1 MAFSVLDALG
11 RIKQYNVP
19 TQFTTT
25 TTGNID
31 NLDFANADLIRM
43 NNATLSTIR
52 GLKAGY
58 AGQRVSIASI
68 GAGQVTLA
76 HQDTNSTAANRLLNQ
91 VTSVGTPL
99 AAGIGTATY
108 QYDAV
113 TLRWRLVQH
122 EQGAYITV
130 PYSSGNFTAAT
141 GTWTVDSGD
150 QLAFGYWIRGRE
162 CVYTLDLA
170 STSLSNATVTIR
182 VTLTGMPVV
191 AVNKFIVV
199 WVSDAGVDVTTLVEA
214 STSHDTIL
222 YFYKFGGGN
231 WGVQT
236 NTLRCTAAGSY
247 GIT

>member
-11 RIKQYNVP
+11 RIKQFNVP
-19 TQFTTT
+19 SVFTTT

-31 NLDFANADLIRM
+31 DLNFLNADLIRM

-58 AGQRVSIASI
+58 AGQKVTIVSI
-68 GAGQVTLA
+68 GAGQVSLA
-76 HQDTNSTAANRLLNQ
+76 HQDGNSAAGNRLLNT
-91 VTSVGTPL
+91 VTSVSTPL
-99 AAGIGTATY
+99 AGGVGFATY
-108 QYDAV
+108 QYDAT
-113 TLRWRLVQH
+113 TLRWRLVNH

-130 PYSSGNFTAAT
+130 PYDSANFTAAT

-162 CVYTLDLA
+162 CIYTIDLA

-182 VTLTGMPVV
+182 VTLAGMPVV
-191 AVNKFIVV
+191 VVNKFIVV

-214 STSHDTIL
+214 STSHDTKL